1 LTFMARL
8 NATLANFLTEACDEK
23 LTLTAA
29 QMKELFKL
37 GLAAVRQTQRV
48 VSSQDTLRTTWRP
61 SMWDTLHKKVA
72 SSERF
77 KTSTALPMCL
87 QMVKLSQ
94 GTTTP
99 KKSKIAKGQ
108 TGVEST
114 ITAKR
119 KADTN
124 GDDKDVTTTRKAKR
138 KKVKG

>member
-1 LTFMARL
+1 MPRL
-8 NATLANFLTEACDEK
+8 NAALADFLTEACDEK
-23 LTLTAA
+23 LTLTAP

-61 SMWDTLHKKVA
+61 SMWDILHKKVA

-94 GTTTP
+94 GTTT
-99 KKSKIAKGQ
+99 SKIAKGG
-108 TGVEST
+108 TGVESAT
-114 ITAKR
+114 AAKR

-124 GDDKDVTTTRKAKR
+124 ANDEGATTTRKAKR